1 MSDVIKKAKHQVGDI
16 HPNGK
21 WVWTKLKSGK
31 EDWRAI
37 KQPKAGATAASSP
50 AAASK
55 TTATPVKGAQNLE
68 QWAAR
73 TSYDNLLKVVN
84 NPKGNAQL
92 RKIAYDEIK
101 NRPEFDASAVDTS
114 GTLSTLLKMTGGSG
128 QDAVAGAAAT
138 AKVDVNDGEGG
149 NDEGEIT
156 EDWFLNQRDPR
167 VQKQFN
173 RLQNKSDRI
182 AYDRFVYK
190 MKKKSPDYQSPV
202 EVMQDLNADYLSF
215 LDNDEQR
222 FMISAGGAGIGK
234 SYGFKKIAELLNK
247 KPFDPETDAPGDE
260 DYDYV
265 ELGDINSKKQLLDA
279 LKAHNGKILLFY
291 DTDSVIT
298 RKDLAS
304 VMKKATAMTGKRV
317 VGDPDD
323 TKTNFT
329 FTGRIMIMTN
339 KDLTQLAENEDT
351 KAILSRAGMVS
362 SIYMTVDETIE
373 ILKDRFQSMDFPQT
387 PHLADDAE
395 DKAEREELFKLI
407 VDNKDKI
414 DPAEFTTRTFGRI
427 LNDKRNTEKRN
438 KFMSQ
443 GGDWTSLLGSKAKDW
458 EKKALKT
465 LTKAADAVALNYD
478 YDPSAP
484 NDSEIIKAEQLFEE
498 DIMEKADFT
507 EKERK
512 SLAKKKEALPDG
524 SFPIRNTSDLKNA
537 IRLAGNAKNPERARR
552 WIKKRAKSL
561 GDESMI
567 PDTWKAQEVA
577 PLQEVEM
584 SIEKAET
591 LLFGDE

>member
-37 KQPKAGATAASSP
+37 KKPKANEGAAP
-50 AAASK
+50 APAASK

-149 NDEGEIT
+149 NADGEIT

-279 LKAHNGKILLFY
+279 LKAHNGKILLFD

-465 LTKAADAVALNYD
+465 LTKAADVVALNYD
-478 YDPSAP
+478 YDPSVP
-484 NDSEIIKAEQLFEE
+484 NDNEIIKAEQLFEE

-507 EKERK
+507 EKERT

-561 GDESMI
+561 GAESMI
-567 PDTWKAQEVA
+567 PDTWKAQEAA

>member
-149 NDEGEIT
+149 NADGEIT

-279 LKAHNGKILLFY
+279 LKAHNGKILLFD

-465 LTKAADAVALNYD
+465 LTKAADVVALNYD
-478 YDPSAP
+478 YDPSVP
-484 NDSEIIKAEQLFEE
+484 NDNEIIKAEQLFEE

-561 GDESMI
+561 GAESMI
-567 PDTWKAQEVA
+567 PDTWKAQEAA

>member
-37 KQPKAGATAASSP
+37 KKPKANEGAAP
-50 AAASK
+50 APAASK

-149 NDEGEIT
+149 NADGEIT

-279 LKAHNGKILLFY
+279 LKAHNGKILLFD

-304 VMKKATAMTGKRV
+304 VMKKATSMTGKRV

-443 GGDWTSLLGSKAKDW
+443 GGDWTSLLGAKAKDW

-478 YDPSAP
+478 YDPSVP
-484 NDSEIIKAEQLFEE
+484 NDNEIIKAEQLFEE

-507 EKERK
+507 EKERT

-561 GDESMI
+561 GAESMI